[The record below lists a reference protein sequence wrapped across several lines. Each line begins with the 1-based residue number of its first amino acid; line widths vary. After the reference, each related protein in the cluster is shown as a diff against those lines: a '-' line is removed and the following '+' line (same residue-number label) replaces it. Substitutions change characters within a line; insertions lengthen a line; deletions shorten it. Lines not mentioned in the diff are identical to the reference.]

1 LAKIFAKK
9 HKYKIDANQELYAL
23 GLTSAISSLF
33 PVYPV
38 GASLSRSSLCELAGA
53 KTQLNAIFT
62 SILLFFVILFVGP
75 LLEPLPMVIFYEIGE
90 LKVLFFG

>member
-1 LAKIFAKK
+1 M
-9 HKYKIDANQELYAL
+9 YAL
-23 GLTSAISSLF
+23 GLTSVISSLF

-62 SILLFFVILFVGP
+62 SVLLFFVILFIGP
-75 LLEPLPMVIFYEIGE
+75 LLEPLPMARTFHKINRLNLGNTCLHRYD
-90 LKVLFFG
+90 